1 MNRRVLVR
9 WISFG
14 TAAVVCVAAALI
26 ACFSAGDRYENRINA
41 DTARSFCA
49 AVDAVD
55 MLERSLRKSACA
67 MTPVMESMICT
78 EICSSARQVET
89 AFSALPVRS
98 SSLER
103 MARHVSVVGDY
114 AAMLARANASGSV
127 FDASVYEQLA
137 KFSDTTARLHDAL
150 FELQQEIADGDAVS
164 EHFERITDALHNLE
178 SEAAHNVVTMED
190 AMEQIAE
197 TFPEVHAISYDGKY
211 SDHASEGPKALAGSK
226 DCTSE
231 ECTDAA
237 AKWLGCETKSLENK
251 GVSTSDV
258 PCWLFSCKINGRIN
272 TIAVTKSGAQVLWL
286 LCEAPTDDAVL
297 SLQDAQRSAAEYL
310 NGHGYSDMEAVS
322 VSVSGGAAIITFA
335 PVLDHNVL
343 CETDLVKVG
352 VSLSDGSVV
361 GFDASDYMQYHTERD
376 LRFSEFDGSLAYNA
390 IPEFLTLSSIR
401 PVICPSVGDGESA
414 CYLCKC
420 VDQDGAEYHIYVNA
434 ATGEQEA
441 ILLPDEI
448 MTMDSF

>member
-1 MNRRVLVR
+1 MSRRVLVR

-26 ACFSAGDRYENRINA
+26 ACFTAGDRYENRINA
-41 DTARSFCA
+41 DTARSFGA

-55 MLERSLRKSACA
+55 TLDRSLRKSACA

-114 AAMLARANASGSV
+114 AAMLARANAAGTV

-137 KFSDTTARLHDAL
+137 KFCETTARLHDAL
-150 FELQQEIADGDAVS
+150 FELQREIADGDAVS
-164 EHFERITDALHNLE
+164 EHFERITDALQNLE
-178 SEAAHNVVTMED
+178 STAAHDVVTMED

-197 TFPEVHAISYDGKY
+197 TFPEVPAISYDGTY
-211 SDHASEGPKALAGSK
+211 SDHAADEPKALAGLK

-231 ECTDAA
+231 ECAA
-237 AKWLGCETKSLENK
+237 AAAEWLGCETKSLEYEGEN
-251 GVSTSDV
+251 TSDV
-258 PCWLFSCKINGRIN
+258 PCFLFSNKTNGRTG
-272 TIAVTKSGAQVLWL
+272 TIAVTKAGAKVLWL
-286 LCEAPTDDAVL
+286 LCEASSDDASL
-297 SLQDAQRSAAEYL
+297 SLRDAQRSALEYL
-310 NGHGYSDMEAVS
+310 NTHGYSEMEAFR

-335 PVLDHNVL
+335 PVLDQNVL

-352 VSLSDGSVV
+352 VSLSDGAVAL
-361 GFDASDYMQYHTERD
+361 FDASDYMRYHTERD
-376 LRFSEFDGSLAYNA
+376 LRFSEYDESLAYKA
-390 IPEFLTLSSIR
+390 IPDFLTVSSIR

-434 ATGEQEA
+434 VTGEQEA
-441 ILLPDEI
+441 ILLQDEI